1 MVVRDGA
8 RRGAC
13 LRVVA
18 VTIFVVTRPD
28 FTEETAQT
36 VCCFLLQSGPR
47 RVTFGDEASAGALKY
62 GRHDDVG
69 LERLRKEECARAL
82 LAKADTLERIYFR
95 MQFNRDYNLKG
106 W

>member
-1 MVVRDGA
+1 
-8 RRGAC
+8 
-13 LRVVA
+13 
-18 VTIFVVTRPD
+18 
-28 FTEETAQT
+28 
-36 VCCFLLQSGPR
+36 
-47 RVTFGDEASAGALKY
+47 LKY

-95 MQFNRDYNLKG
+95 MQFKRDYNLKG